1 MFKRHEQSIDKKD
14 MELAPN
20 HIKKIFNLTK
30 PHETLGALGDE
41 VRLSVLLKAL
51 SKFLLK
57 RRQEPGNTV
66 AAHAMRTWHCTLAIH
81 IGHRTGRMWPDGR
94 CRSRE
99 LQWMSPTQ
107 IQGEA
112 PQQHLSAGESLGDL
126 MSAGSP
132 PGPSCSDPVAC
143 SGQTESCSCPGL
155 VDIGVTLLCPENLG
169 PDEVEELENQ
179 ALLPDLQQT
188 Y

>member
-1 MFKRHEQSIDKKD
+1 
-14 MELAPN
+14 
-20 HIKKIFNLTK
+20 
-30 PHETLGALGDE
+30 
-41 VRLSVLLKAL
+41 
-51 SKFLLK
+51 
-57 RRQEPGNTV
+57 
-66 AAHAMRTWHCTLAIH
+66 MR
-81 IGHRTGRMWPDGR
+81 PDGR

-107 IQGEA
+107 I
-112 PQQHLSAGESLGDL
+112 QQHLSAGESLGDL